1 MKVAVAKVQV
11 YLCRIKRRSEK
22 FADLF
27 SKALVH
33 VKDNENEKLREW
45 NVQ

>member
-11 YLCRIKRRSEK
+11 YLHRLKKRSEK

-27 SKALVH
+27 TFILESFGAVC
-33 VKDNENEKLREW
+33 VEQNER
-45 NVQ
+45 

>member
-1 MKVAVAKVQV
+1 MKVAVAKVQI
-11 YLCRIKRRSEK
+11 YLRRIKRRSEK

-33 VKDNENEKLREW
+33 LKDNEN
-45 NVQ
+45 

>member
-11 YLCRIKRRSEK
+11 YLYKIKKRSEK

-27 SKALVH
+27 SLI
-33 VKDNENEKLREW
+33 
-45 NVQ
+45 